1 MMIKKE
7 FVWMV
12 FLMMILLA
20 ACGTKSFNIAGRVI
34 DAQGNGLSGVTLIF
48 SGGRS
53 GSVETGDDGQWQIT
67 GLKGSVTIQPQKT
80 GWVFQPEKK
89 VVQSTTKNL
98 IFTGN
103 DGNDAL
109 IIKTLEQY
117 CQVFNQ
123 EDAKR
128 LVDFFHPDYY
138 IMRGITEIEHLA
150 ELEDRFLVEDWIVS
164 KKATEKLVIDQQI
177 AEVSLLLE
185 VEIESNKLDYL
196 WEFSLVQEG
205 TKWLI
210 ADWHEIEYQAYL
222 ERPYIEELVT
232 DFLDALKAEDLS
244 AIAKMTSNDYFN
256 FQHGDKTGFLDY
268 LSDLMQRVD
277 IFSYVEKL
285 ETLNIYEKDK
295 LFAKV
300 TVFADICTDGITD
313 ERKLKCDFNLVQE
326 ENSWMLLSLHLQADE
341 ILIFQRDIVETN
353 GQTEL
358 IEFAIQVFGEHNI
371 RTRFLEIDCDTELI
385 LFDSQKQIIAKDDD
399 SGEGDYSLINA
410 DLDVGTYYVQIS
422 EYDGKNL
429 SCRLEISRLGL

>member
-1 MMIKKE
+1 MIKKR
-7 FVWMV
+7 FVWIV
-12 FLMMILLA
+12 FLMMILLT
-20 ACGTKSFNIAGRVI
+20 ACGTKSFNISGRVI

-48 SGGRS
+48 SGGSS
-53 GSVETGDDGQWQIT
+53 GSVETGGDGQWQIT

-89 VVQSTTKNL
+89 VVQSSAKNL
-98 IFTGN
+98 IFTGS

-109 IIKTLEQY
+109 IIKTLDQY

-123 EDAKR
+123 EDAR
-128 LVDFFHPDYY
+128 GLVDFFHPDYY
-138 IMRGITEIEHLA
+138 IKRGITEIEHLA

-164 KKATEKLVIDQQI
+164 KKATEKLGIDQQR
-177 AEVSLLLE
+177 AEVFLLLE

-196 WEFSLVQEG
+196 WEFYLVQEG

-222 ERPYIEELVT
+222 EKPYIEELVK

-244 AIAKMTSNDYFN
+244 AIAKMTSDDYLS
-256 FQHGDKTGFLDY
+256 FQHGDKAGFLDY

-277 IFSYVEKL
+277 ISSYAENL
-285 ETLNIYEKDK
+285 ETLNIYEEDK
-295 LFAKV
+295 LFATV
-300 TVFADICTDGITD
+300 TVFADISTDGITD

-326 ENSWMLLSLHLQADE
+326 ENQWMLLSLHLQADE
-341 ILIFQRDIVETN
+341 ILIFQRDIEETN

-371 RTRFLEIDCDTELI
+371 RTRFLEIDCDTELT

-410 DLDVGTYYVQIS
+410 VLDVGTYYVQIS

-429 SCRLEISRLGL
+429 NCRLEISRLGL